1 MKTPRLQLV
10 RLTEDHLHGYHAI
23 WSDKH
28 ATRWSPHGYC
38 KTLEDSK
45 KWMSSLLLS
54 NNPNGDNFA
63 VIIRSDID
71 SDKLPEKDDGFESK
85 ILLQPGTFI
94 GWVGTWSTS
103 PTPEVGYIFHPD
115 AWGYGFATEALQG
128 FVTMFWDLKLQYN
141 TLDAVCDSQN
151 VASISV
157 LTKCGFLLEESMKE
171 DYTLPWMN
179 PSLRDSVRF
188 RVKRSVKI
196 NMWCLAR

>member
-10 RLTEDHLHGYHAI
+10 RLTEDHLYGYHAI
-23 WSDKH
+23 WSDRK
-28 ATRWSPHGYC
+28 ATLWSPHGYC

-45 KWMSSLLLS
+45 RCMSDLLLS
-54 NNPNGDNFA
+54 RNPNGDNFA

-71 SDKLPEKDDGFESK
+71 TRKLPEKEDKTESE
-85 ILLQPGTFI
+85 ILRPGAFI
-94 GWVGTWSTS
+94 GWVGTWTTL

-128 FVTMFWDLKLQYN
+128 FVTMFWELKLQYN
-141 TLDAVCDSQN
+141 TLDAVCDAQN
-151 VASISV
+151 AASISV
-157 LTKCGFLLEESMKE
+157 LTKCGFVLEESME
-171 DYTLPWMN
+171 GYYTLPWMD
-179 PSLRDSVRF
+179 PPLRDSVRF